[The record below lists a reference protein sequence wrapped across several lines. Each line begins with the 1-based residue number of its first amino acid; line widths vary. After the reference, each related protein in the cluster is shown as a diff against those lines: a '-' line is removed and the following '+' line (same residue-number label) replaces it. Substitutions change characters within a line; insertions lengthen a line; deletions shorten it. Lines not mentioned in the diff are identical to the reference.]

1 MENRQY
7 AVVGSELYY
16 SDTNSIKDLKR
27 VKRGWNEIDYFWF
40 IETPGVLHV
49 DGQDIEISE
58 PAMVIKT
65 YPVRDYS
72 KKESESI
79 VIPAKYIVISSA
91 ELISTVNEIN
101 KAKEELENRLSPC
114 KGCDCCACESVG

>member
-7 AVVGSELYY
+7 AAVGSELYY

-40 IETPGVLHV
+40 IETPGMLHV
-49 DGQDIEISE
+49 DDQDIEISE

-79 VIPAKYIVISSA
+79 VIPAKYIVIPAA
-91 ELISTVNEIN
+91 ELISTVNEID
-101 KAKEELENRLSPC
+101 KTKEELENRLSPC

>member
-7 AVVGSELYY
+7 AAVGSELYY

-27 VKRGWNEIDYFWF
+27 VKKGWNEIDYFWF

-49 DGQDIEISE
+49 YGQDIEISE
-58 PAMVIKT
+58 PAIVIKT

-101 KAKEELENRLSPC
+101 KTKEELENRLSPC

>member
-1 MENRQY
+1 METRQY
-7 AVVGSELYY
+7 AAVGSELYY

-40 IETPGVLHV
+40 IETPGMLHV
-49 DGQDIEISE
+49 DDQDIEISE
-58 PAMVIKT
+58 PSMVIKT

-79 VIPAKYIVISSA
+79 VIPAKYIVIPST
-91 ELISTVNEIN
+91 ELISIVNEIN
-101 KAKEELENRLSPC
+101 KTKKELENRHLSC
-114 KGCDCCACESVG
+114 KGGDCCSCESAE

>member
-1 MENRQY
+1 METRQY
-7 AVVGSELYY
+7 AAVGSELYY

-40 IETPGVLHV
+40 IETPGMLHV
-49 DGQDIEISE
+49 DDQDIEISE
-58 PAMVIKT
+58 PSMVIKT

-79 VIPAKYIVISSA
+79 VIPAKYIVIPSA
-91 ELISTVNEIN
+91 SLIATVKEIE
-101 KAKEELENRLSPC
+101 KAKEELENRSSSC
-114 KGCDCCACESVG
+114 NVCGCQPCESAE

>member
-7 AVVGSELYY
+7 AAVGSELYY

-58 PAMVIKT
+58 PSMVIKT
-65 YPVRDYS
+65 YPVRDCN

-79 VIPAKYIVISSA
+79 VIPAKYIVIPSA
-91 ELISTVNEIN
+91 ELISIVNEIN
-101 KAKEELENRLSPC
+101 KTREELNNRPLPC
-114 KGCDCCACESVG
+114 SGCDCCACESVN

>member
-7 AVVGSELYY
+7 AAVGSELYY

-79 VIPAKYIVISSA
+79 VIPAKYIVIPSA
-91 ELISTVNEIN
+91 ELISTVNEID
-101 KAKEELENRLSPC
+101 KAKEELENRPSPC
-114 KGCDCCACESVG
+114 KGCDCCACESVS

>member
-7 AVVGSELYY
+7 AAVGSELYY

-79 VIPAKYIVISSA
+79 VIPAKYIVIPSA

-114 KGCDCCACESVG
+114 KGCDCCKCESVG

>member
-1 MENRQY
+1 METRQY
-7 AVVGSELYY
+7 AAVGSELYY

-40 IETPGVLHV
+40 IETPGMLHV
-49 DGQDIEISE
+49 DDQDIEISE
-58 PAMVIKT
+58 PSMVIKT

-79 VIPAKYIVISSA
+79 VIPAKYIVIPST
-91 ELISTVNEIN
+91 ELISIVNEIN
-101 KAKEELENRLSPC
+101 KTKEELENRHLSC
-114 KGCDCCACESVG
+114 KGGDCCSCESAE